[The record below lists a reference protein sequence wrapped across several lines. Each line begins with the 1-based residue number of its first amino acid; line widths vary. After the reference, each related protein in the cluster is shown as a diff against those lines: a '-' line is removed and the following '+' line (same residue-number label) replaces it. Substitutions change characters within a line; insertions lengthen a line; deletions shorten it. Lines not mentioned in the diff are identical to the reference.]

1 MSDLPPTPPSMPA
14 PPTDSAAE
22 SGVDGAASPM
32 LTPSEPKAA
41 APQPTPESSQ
51 TASAVEPGAAAPVDA
66 AARAGTAP
74 AVPTEPAGQTV
85 DAPPSEPTPGDGDGE
100 AKPAAIEPAAAPATD
115 APVSAEAASA
125 PAPAAPE
132 QSPAACAELLKQQFP
147 ALFVGQAKPLKLRI
161 QADIQARAPGQFS
174 KRAMGA
180 FFHRYTGSTGYLI
193 ALTKSTQRFDL
204 DGQPAGELS
213 EEHRQLAQQE
223 LDRRRLLQRERGQPP
238 RRDRPAPAA
247 QGPRPESGEPGGA
260 PRPEGQRPR
269 RPRRDGPPQA
279 DGQAV
284 PTTPQAAARDG
295 EGRPARPL
303 RPPRPEGAA
312 STRGPRQDGAQLP
325 GRGPRPEGRPRP
337 PHDTNRPPR
346 GAGPARAEH
355 GERGPAPTR
364 PAPAE
369 RPVEQ
374 QRPAAAPAE
383 FPVQALSPEQAQA
396 QADRRERAG
405 LLREFERSPFTLAN
419 FCVLKGLDPKQV
431 TPMIEQAR
439 KESPP
444 PAPAAA
450 VRQDTRP
457 AGWPEHRGRPENR
470 GRRG

>member
-1 MSDLPPTPPSMPA
+1 MPDTPDLPATPLPTPVLPA
-14 PPTDSAAE
+14 TEPTAAADWASAAADAPNRPGAE
-22 SGVDGAASPM
+22 DGAAD
-32 LTPSEPKAA
+32 
-41 APQPTPESSQ
+41 
-51 TASAVEPGAAAPVDA
+51 V
-66 AARAGTAP
+66 
-74 AVPTEPAGQTV
+74 
-85 DAPPSEPTPGDGDGE
+85 
-100 AKPAAIEPAAAPATD
+100 
-115 APVSAEAASA
+115 A
-125 PAPAAPE
+125 PAPAPEPTPEAKPENEAPAAADPTQAAAPTPAVAPGRVE
-132 QSPAACAELLKQQFP
+132 LSPAACADLLKQQFP
-147 ALFVGQAKPLKLRI
+147 ALFGGPPKPLKLRI